1 MFYGDVPM
9 EITFDKICEKL
20 GFNPLVNPPAR
31 KLSGHEDDSKESPYA
46 ILTFEKSDFLCEYM
60 KKHNSETA
68 WLLKRFSYTVVKALK
83 E

>member
-1 MFYGDVPM
+1 MLYGDVPM

-20 GFNPLVNPPAR
+20 DFNPLVNPPAR

-46 ILTFEKSDFLCEYM
+46 ILTFEESDFLCEYM

-68 WLLKRFSYTVVKALK
+68 
-83 E
+83 